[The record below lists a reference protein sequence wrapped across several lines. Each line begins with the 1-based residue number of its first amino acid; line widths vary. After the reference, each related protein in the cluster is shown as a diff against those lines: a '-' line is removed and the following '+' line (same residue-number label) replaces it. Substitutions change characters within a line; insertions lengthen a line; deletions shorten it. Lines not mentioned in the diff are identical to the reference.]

1 MQTVQFFFC
10 VQKTCPDCT
19 RFLYRKKTCPDWTSF
34 FLSAVTICFLY
45 NKIRLEKSVQDKQG
59 AAQFMEFTPA
69 LTFAPKRCHLKIFFF
84 YTKTSSVFI
93 LIFIQKQRIDHNEN
107 LISIK
112 AIQKYC
118 FIFALQFSQNV
129 QMRIQIM

>member
-19 RFLYRKKTCPDWTSF
+19 SFLYGKKTWQDWISF

-59 AAQFMEFTPA
+59 DHTVYGIYARILNF
-69 LTFAPKRCHLKIFFF
+69 KKH
-84 YTKTSSVFI
+84 TSS
-93 LIFIQKQRIDHNEN
+93 KPT
-107 LISIK
+107 K
-112 AIQKYC
+112 
-118 FIFALQFSQNV
+118 
-129 QMRIQIM
+129 MRTGVTTSC